1 METSLSGRALVFGP
15 SGMGSSPVFPIG
27 LSNSNY
33 PFRHNLFSDAQDLIY
48 AYSNPTFLFTYSF
61 FST

>member
-1 METSLSGRALVFGP
+1 
-15 SGMGSSPVFPIG
+15 VFPIG